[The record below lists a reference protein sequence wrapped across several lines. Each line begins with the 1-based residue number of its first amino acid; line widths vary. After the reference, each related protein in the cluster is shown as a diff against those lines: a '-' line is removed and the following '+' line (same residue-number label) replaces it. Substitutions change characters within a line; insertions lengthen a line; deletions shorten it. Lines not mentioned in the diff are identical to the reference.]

1 MSGPRQVG
9 SRLSFLD
16 PLERA
21 LTMIDCRR
29 VRGGERVSVIATAS
43 MLTHSG
49 DRQGYAERRK
59 TGA

>member
-9 SRLSFLD
+9 SRVSLLD

-21 LTMIDCRR
+21 LTIMGRRR

-43 MLTHSG
+43 MLTHSE
-49 DRQGYAERRK
+49 DRQGYPERRK
-59 TGA
+59 TRV